1 MAIEV
6 RLTQGSNSPFYYLL
20 ATQPLAS
27 IEACST
33 FARLP
38 NGENKA
44 VYCISQDF
52 STPGPDALFPTIYF
66 TDHRQLW
73 VHILV
78 VFGPRGK
85 GALSSQLEFK
95 NWEKNSD
102 WLDWGYDTHWTPTMG
117 TLIGPDWVT
126 CPSTAKVLCSGYPQN
141 HLVGVVGA
149 VSQKKSWVEGILYWG
164 RQNSKCML

>member
-1 MAIEV
+1 MKENMAIEV

-95 NWEKNSD
+95 N
-102 WLDWGYDTHWTPTMG
+102 
-117 TLIGPDWVT
+117 
-126 CPSTAKVLCSGYPQN
+126 
-141 HLVGVVGA
+141 
-149 VSQKKSWVEGILYWG
+149 
-164 RQNSKCML
+164 